1 MVNQFLILNAPIN
14 GLLWKIAQAP
24 PQSRHN
30 PGAHFLHGRCRGAV
44 NEGSA
49 DMMIRAAG
57 GPGAVN
63 PIDYG
68 ERRKPIPRWLWSA
81 IAVSALAHIA
91 AGVVLYNQR
100 FELSGLTPPVTPDD
114 PIDIVFQRLPEPK
127 PLPPTVTA
135 APPTPIHKP
144 ALIVP
149 VDVPTIALTPPE
161 NSSNTA
167 PPGQVIVSTAPTGVE
182 GGTATVETPP
192 RPPSVINNP
201 SWASRP
207 SAAQMARAYP
217 TRAAENG
224 TPGSATLSC
233 VVNADGGLNGCRVV
247 GETPSGQG
255 FGRAAQSLTR
265 SFRMNPRTVD
275 GRPVDGAT
283 VNFTVRFAMEG

>member
-1 MVNQFLILNAPIN
+1 
-14 GLLWKIAQAP
+14 
-24 PQSRHN
+24 
-30 PGAHFLHGRCRGAV
+30 
-44 NEGSA
+44 
-49 DMMIRAAG
+49 MMIRAAG
-57 GPGAVN
+57 GPGLIS
-63 PIDYG
+63 PIDFG
-68 ERRKPIPRWLWSA
+68 ERKKPIPRWMLGA
-81 IAVSALAHIA
+81 IGVSVVLHVA

-100 FELSGLTPPVTPDD
+100 FELSAAPIEDIFDPPVSVTMAP
-114 PIDIVFQRLPEPK
+114 PKPK
-127 PLPPTVTA
+127 PLPTPETA
-135 APPTPIHKP
+135 APPTPIHKSAIP
-144 ALIVP
+144 VP
-149 VDVPTIALTPPE
+149 STVQTIPLTPPE
-161 NSSNTA
+161 PGVVTA
-167 PPGQVIVSTAPTGVE
+167 QPGLPTISVAPTGVE

-224 TPGSATLSC
+224 TPGSAMLSC

>member
-1 MVNQFLILNAPIN
+1 
-14 GLLWKIAQAP
+14 
-24 PQSRHN
+24 
-30 PGAHFLHGRCRGAV
+30 
-44 NEGSA
+44 
-49 DMMIRAAG
+49 MMIRAAG
-57 GPGAVN
+57 GPGLIS
-63 PIDYG
+63 PIDFG
-68 ERRKPIPRWLWSA
+68 ERKKPIPRWMLGA
-81 IAVSALAHIA
+81 IGVSVVLHVA
-91 AGVVLYNQR
+91 AGVALYNQR
-100 FELSGLTPPVTPDD
+100 FELSGLTPPDS
-114 PIDIVFQRLPEPK
+114 
-127 PLPPTVTA
+127 TA
-135 APPTPIHKP
+135 
-144 ALIVP
+144 
-149 VDVPTIALTPPE
+149 D
-161 NSSNTA
+161 TA
-167 PPGQVIVSTAPTGVE
+167 PPGQVIVSTASTGVE

>member
-1 MVNQFLILNAPIN
+1 
-14 GLLWKIAQAP
+14 
-24 PQSRHN
+24 
-30 PGAHFLHGRCRGAV
+30 
-44 NEGSA
+44 
-49 DMMIRAAG
+49 MMIRAAG
-57 GPGAVN
+57 GPGLIS
-63 PIDYG
+63 PIDFG
-68 ERRKPIPRWLWSA
+68 ERKKPIPRWMLGA
-81 IAVSALAHIA
+81 IGVSVVLHVA
-91 AGVVLYNQR
+91 AGVALYNQR
-100 FELSGLTPPVTPDD
+100 FELSGLTPPVKPDD

-144 ALIVP
+144 ALTVP

-161 NSSNTA
+161 NASNTA

-233 VVNADGGLNGCRVV
+233 VVNADGGLNGCRVM